1 MTIRFHGAIPIL
13 RMFDEVQARRFY
25 LDYLGCETVFEHR
38 FEAGLPLYMRV
49 QRAGLVLDLS
59 EHHGDSTP
67 GSTTFVQ
74 MDGIDAF
81 HAELRTKDAIGNI
94 RPGLD
99 DAPWGGKMLEVQD
112 PFGNRLRFSST

>member
-13 RMFDEVQARRFY
+13 RIFDEAQARRFY
-25 LDYLGCETVFEHR
+25 LEYLGCEIVFEHR
-38 FEAGLPLYMRV
+38 FEPGLPLYMRV
-49 QRAGLVLDLS
+49 ARAGLTLDLS

-81 HAELRTKDAIGNI
+81 HAELRTRDAIGNI

-99 DAPWGGKMLEVQD
+99 DAPWGGKLVEVQD